1 MRWQIVNNGKIRW
14 DVAADSCLPHEDHI
28 EMSGQKCSLWVQ
40 YGVDENSCLTLKQT
54 VVYPGLRTI
63 PNNTHASLMWE
74 CDNDMMGKISVKGLA
89 ESDMVE
95 SKELVDEILFD
106 GILTI
111 KSHIGAVVVIRRLL
125 PSGKS
130 PYAIQ
135 EITLTNQGDKACLVT
150 TDLGPRRE
158 YRRGCHGV
166 YYLERMVT
174 DEAGRHLEPGEVS
187 IIRSYFVG
195 RNIKEEVTLVSTK
208 EEIGYREAFV
218 QKIRD
223 NLVLETAEPIVD
235 NAFCLAKLRAAES
248 VFQTK
253 GGLMHGP
260 GGLSYYAAVWT
271 NDQVEY
277 AGPFFPYL
285 GEENAIEA
293 SRNAYD
299 LYLPFMGENYYRIP
313 ASIIA
318 EGVDIWEGAGDRG
331 DAAMYAYGASRFALE
346 MGDMAYAQYIYPAIE
361 WCLEYC
367 RRQKTI
373 DGVIASDSDELEGR
387 FPTGKANLSTSSLTY
402 AAYENAA
409 YLAKVLGKTEDAA
422 NYERAAEELKEA
434 IESYFGAN
442 VEGYDTYRYY
452 DGNDRLRAWICLPLV
467 FGIEDR
473 KEATV
478 SALFSENLWMPD
490 GLATESGDTVF
501 WDRSTL
507 YALRG
512 VFHAGEKEKAYEYLL
527 KYSTRRT
534 LGEHVPYP
542 VEAWPEGNQ
551 RHLSAES
558 ALYCRIITEGI
569 LGLEAVGLDQIRIQP
584 QIPAAW
590 KKICMK
596 QVHLCGQVFDLQA
609 EAVDE
614 GYLVKV
620 ICGEDIIERFV
631 PEGKSTIIEFNIIK

>member
-14 DVAADSCLPHEDHI
+14 DVAADGCLPHEDHI

-40 YGVDENSCLTLKQT
+40 YGVDENRELTLKQT
-54 VVYPGLRTI
+54 VVYPVLRTI

-74 CDNDMMGKISVKGLA
+74 CDRDMMGRISVKGLSEGA
-89 ESDMVE
+89 ILQSDEQVE
-95 SKELVDEILFD
+95 DIVFD

-111 KSHIGAVVVIRRLL
+111 HSRIGQVAVTRKLL
-125 PSGKS
+125 PSRTGS
-130 PYAIQ
+130 YAIQ
-135 EITLTNQGDKACLVT
+135 EITLTNQGEETYLIT
-150 TDLGPRRE
+150 SDLGPVRE

-166 YYLERMVT
+166 YYLERTLT
-174 DEAGRHLEPGEVS
+174 DEKISSLKPGEVS

-195 RNIKEEVTLVSTK
+195 RNIKEEVTLVSTE
-208 EEIGYREAFV
+208 EEIQLREDFV
-218 QKIRD
+218 QKIRE
-223 NLVLETAEPIVD
+223 NLVLETGDPIVD

-299 LYLPFMGENYYRIP
+299 LYLPFMGEDYYRIP
-313 ASIIA
+313 TSIIA

-367 RRQKTI
+367 RRQKTK

-409 YLAKVLGKTEDAA
+409 YLAKALGKTDDAA
-422 NYERAAEELKEA
+422 NYEKAAAELKDA

-512 VFHAGEKEKAYEYLL
+512 VFSAGEKEKAYEYLR
-527 KYSTRRT
+527 KYTERRT

-558 ALYCRIITEGI
+558 ALYCRIFTEGI
-569 LGLEAVGLDQIRIQP
+569 LGLEAVGLDQIKVQP

-590 KKICMK
+590 KKMCMK
-596 QVHLCGQVFDLQA
+596 QVHLCGQVFDLQVV
-609 EAVDE
+609 AVDE
-614 GYLVKV
+614 GCLVKV
-620 ICGEDIIERFV
+620 MNEDICIEKTIQ
-631 PEGKSTIIEFNIIK
+631 EGKSEIVDFSKY